1 MTQILQIRKRQ
12 SPSPAVYQTLM
23 SGYNP
28 QQWIDGV
35 AAAPAGCAKNCTT
48 AAIPLVTRSS
58 QYGQPNQY
66 QLLRNM
72 RLGVSF
78 TF

>member
-1 MTQILQIRKRQ
+1 VAPI
-12 SPSPAVYQTLM
+12 A
-23 SGYNP
+23 
-28 QQWIDGV
+28 GV
-35 AAAPAGCAKNCTT
+35 SAAPAGCVTKPVNNCTT
-48 AAIPLVTRSS
+48 AAIPAVTKSS